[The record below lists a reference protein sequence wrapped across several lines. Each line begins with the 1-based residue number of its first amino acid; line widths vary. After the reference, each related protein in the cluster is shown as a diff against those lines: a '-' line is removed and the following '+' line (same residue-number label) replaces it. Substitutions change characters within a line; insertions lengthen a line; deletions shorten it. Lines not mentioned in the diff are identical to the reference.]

1 MLGFVWI
8 FRLCGPIEKLKRK
21 YIFIPTKHVTF
32 AEKKMEFNLKE
43 VLSAFV
49 VLFAII
55 DIIGSIPVIV
65 DLQERQGKIL
75 AAKVSVISFLTMV
88 VFLIAGEAIL
98 NLFGVNVS
106 SFAVAGAIVIF
117 VIAVEMTFDVRIMKY
132 EGPSEASFIVP
143 LVFPLIA
150 GAGSFTTL
158 LSLRAEYNVLNII
171 IALALN
177 LGFVYLVLKATG
189 KIEKIIGKGTIYILR
204 KFFGIILLAIS
215 VKLFT
220 SNLDPLLNG
229 LSLAKN
235 TELIRQMLEATR

>member
-1 MLGFVWI
+1 MAKVHI
-8 FRLCGPIEKLKRK
+8 YPDKTR
-21 YIFIPTKHVTF
+21 YICK
-32 AEKKMEFNLKE
+32 KKMEYNLKE

-65 DLQERQGKIL
+65 DLQQRTGKIQ
-75 AAKVSVISFLTMV
+75 AAKVSLISFATMV
-88 VFLIAGEAIL
+88 VFLITGEAL
-98 NLFGVNVS
+98 LKLFGVNVS
-106 SFAVAGAIVIF
+106 SFAVAGAIIIF
-117 VIAVEMTFDVRIMKY
+117 VIAIEMTFDVRIMKF
-132 EGPSEASFIVP
+132 EGPSETSYFVP

-177 LGFVYLVLKATG
+177 LVFVYLVLKATSR
-189 KIEKIIGKGTIYILR
+189 IEKIIGKGTIYILR
-204 KFFGIILLAIS
+204 KFFGIILLAIA

-220 SNLDPLLNG
+220 SNLDPLLNQ
-229 LSLAKN
+229 LSLVKN
-235 TELIRQMLEATR
+235 TELIRQMLEAAR